1 MRRFVIG
8 AAVTLMLG
16 LGTGLLAQGISSPEE
31 YAKVMKSNAQA
42 FGAVNKAVKSAAFAD
57 AKGQVATLRT
67 NYMMLQTFWNARK
80 TATDAQGFV
89 KDGLAG
95 IDALDKALSAATVDP
110 AAAQAAATQI
120 QGTCGGCHKAQREG
134 DAQSGWKFKPGV
146 F

>member
-8 AAVTLMLG
+8 LVTLTMG
-16 LGTGLLAQGISSPEE
+16 LGTGLVAQSKITTPEE
-31 YAKVMKSNAQA
+31 YAKVMKANA
-42 FGAVNKAVKSAAFAD
+42 GAVGPLGKAVKSGALAD
-57 AKGQVATLRT
+57 AKGQVATLRA
-67 NYMMLQTFWNARK
+67 NYMLLQDFWNARK

-95 IDALDKALSAATVDP
+95 IDALEKAVAGSDQAG
-110 AAAQAAATQI
+110 AQAALTQV

-134 DAQSGWKFKPGV
+134 DAQSGWKFKAGV